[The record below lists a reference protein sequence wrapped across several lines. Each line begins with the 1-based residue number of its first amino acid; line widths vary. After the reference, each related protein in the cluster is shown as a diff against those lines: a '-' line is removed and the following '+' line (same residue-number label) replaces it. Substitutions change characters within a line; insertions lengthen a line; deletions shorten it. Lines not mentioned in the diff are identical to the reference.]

1 MKDQVNEKIADIKE
15 DYNMILKV
23 LNMTN
28 RLSQNM
34 KNSHSRSS
42 VRLEWLFHHVSL
54 ALK

>member
-23 LNMTN
+23 LKMMN
-28 RLSQNM
+28 RSSQNT
-34 KNSHSRSS
+34 KSSHSRSS
-42 VRLEWLFHHVSL
+42 ARSEWLFHHVFS